1 MEQPQSIDFNLI
13 IQELGAKNLEI
24 ILLRNQV
31 QVLAA
36 KIAELEKSKD
46 ASE

>member
-1 MEQPQSIDFNLI
+1 MENQSIDFNLI

-31 QVLAA
+31 QVLTA